1 MNTTAAAISIETFR
15 PEYAGAFRSLN
26 VAWIEQFF
34 EMETS
39 DYKALDHPQEY
50 ILDRGGEIFVALFE
64 NKVIGVCAMIKVSDT
79 EYELAKMA
87 VSEDARGKGA
97 GLQLGN
103 AAIEWARQRGAHRV
117 VLDSNKRLE
126 AAIQLYYKLGFRALD
141 KVHSP
146 YQRSDIQM
154 VLELA
159 H

>member
-1 MNTTAAAISIETFR
+1 MNTTAATISIETFK
-15 PEYAGAFRSLN
+15 PEYAAAFRSLN

-34 EMETS
+34 EMEAS

-50 ILDRGGEIFVALFE
+50 ILDKGGEIFVALFE
-64 NKVIGVCAMIKVSDT
+64 NKVIGVCGMIKINNA

-87 VSEDARGKGA
+87 VSEEARGKGA
-97 GLQLGN
+97 GLQLGK

-117 VLDSNKRLE
+117 VLDSNRKLE

-141 KVHSP
+141 QVHSP

-154 VLELA
+154 VLELTQ
-159 H
+159 